1 MAIIITTN
9 TINIKYDFIIEIVII
24 IFTTWKS
31 YFNFKTFIK
40 NYQYYFQ
47 KNYDFKFTIV
57 NYKILAND
65 LALLAIIIFIIIIKI
80 KVILIK

>member
-40 NYQYYFQ
+40 NY
-47 KNYDFKFTIV
+47 
-57 NYKILAND
+57 
-65 LALLAIIIFIIIIKI
+65 
-80 KVILIK
+80 